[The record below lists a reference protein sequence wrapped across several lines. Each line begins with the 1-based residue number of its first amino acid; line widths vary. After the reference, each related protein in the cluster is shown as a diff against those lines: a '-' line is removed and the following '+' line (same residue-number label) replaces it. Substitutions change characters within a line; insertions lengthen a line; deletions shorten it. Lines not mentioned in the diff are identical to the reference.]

1 MKYIFKFSHNF
12 VDKQSM
18 AKLRGFSF
26 LELLVAVAII
36 LILCAIAATRLQ
48 RARLAANR
56 VSAVASLHVI
66 DTAQAVYESTYP
78 AAGYSPSLVQLGS
91 NGSDCQNTTKTN
103 ACLLDSGLAGGIRNG
118 YIFEITG
125 DGKVPSLAYSVTA
138 TPQAPGLSGDC
149 AYASDQSTHIHPI
162 IPTTDARTAGGGGA
176 FAGCSS
182 P

>member
-1 MKYIFKFSHNF
+1 
-12 VDKQSM
+12 M

-36 LILCAIAATRLQ
+36 LILCAIAATRLRQ
-48 RARLAANR
+48 ARMAANR
-56 VSAVASLHVI
+56 ASAVASLHVI
-66 DTAQAVYESTYP
+66 DTAQAVYESSYP

-138 TPQAPGLSGDC
+138 TPQTPGLSGDC
-149 AYASDQSTHIHPI
+149 SYASDQSAHIHSI
-162 IPTTDARTAGGGGA
+162 ISTDVRTAGSGGA
-176 FAGCSS
+176 FAGGCSG